1 MGRKRNKTY
10 FEESLRMNN
19 QSFNRYFDL
28 LCELSIGMWR
38 WNNLPDTVE
47 ERYLEYTLLRNGSA
61 IYFRDEVMG
70 DLVLS
75 TTFNGNFDVYGNP
88 VSRRAFSHYNNYQ
101 TILDKTNSVIIWNNN
116 LRRNTMYA
124 INQFAER
131 LWFYDRIIDVNVN
144 AQKTPVAITANEN
157 QRLTLVNVYKEYEG
171 NSPVLLLG
179 DKFDLNSF
187 SVLKTDAPFNADKIW
202 LLKQQV
208 WNEALTYLGIRNV
221 NNAKKER
228 MITAEVDISSIDAQY
243 TANTKLRCRTWA
255 AEQINKMFG
264 TNIYV
269 EFIGNEIISQIADVM
284 NKVPGGLYSVIETKV
299 SDGDEK

>member
-1 MGRKRNKTY
+1 
-10 FEESLRMNN
+10 
-19 QSFNRYFDL
+19 
-28 LCELSIGMWR
+28 MWR

-88 VSRRAFSHYNNYQ
+88 VRRRAYSHYNNYQ
-101 TILDKTNSVIIWNNN
+101 TVLNSKNSVVIWNNN
-116 LRRNTMYA
+116 LRRNSMYY

-144 AQKTPVAITANEN
+144 AQKTPVALTANEA
-157 QRLTLVNVYKEYEG
+157 QRLTLENAYEQYEG
-171 NSPVLLLG
+171 NMPVILLG
-179 DKFDLNSF
+179 DKFDMNSF
-187 SVLKTDAPFNADKIW
+187 GVLKTDAPFTADRIW
-202 LLKQQV
+202 YLKQQV

-228 MITAEVDISSIDAQY
+228 MITDEVNISNIDAEFN
-243 TANTKLRCRTWA
+243 ANTKLRCRTWA
-255 AEQINKMFG
+255 ADQINKMFG
-264 TNIYV
+264 TDIWV
-269 EFIGNEIISQIADVM
+269 EFIGNEIIAQITDVQ
-284 NKVPGGLYSVIETKV
+284 NKSPSGSYSVQEIISSGRN
-299 SDGDEK
+299 SDE